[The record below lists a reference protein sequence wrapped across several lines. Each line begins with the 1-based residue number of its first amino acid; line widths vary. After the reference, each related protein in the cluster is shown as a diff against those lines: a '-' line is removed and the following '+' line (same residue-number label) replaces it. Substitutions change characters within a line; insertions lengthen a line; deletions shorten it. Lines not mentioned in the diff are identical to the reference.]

1 MKRTIVRHAAIAS
14 LALTLSVGLAACGG
28 EDDSNDS
35 AASDNTSQTTESSP
49 SETASESAADQT
61 FGAGCSAIPTD
72 GAGSFD
78 GMVTEPVANAASAN
92 PLLKTLV
99 AAVTAADLV
108 DTLNS
113 APALTVFA
121 PTDDA
126 FAKIPKKDL
135 DAVLADKPTLT
146 KILTHHVVEG
156 QLGPDEVVGTHETL
170 AGDTDHRPGLGRG
183 LHRRGRDHR
192 LRQHPD
198 RQRDRLRHRHR
209 HDAEDVTTVRM
220 RKDSSL

>member
-28 EDDSNDS
+28 EDDGNDS

-49 SETASESAADQT
+49 SESAEDQT
-61 FGAGCSAIPTD
+61 FGAGCAAIPTD

-121 PTDDA
+121 PTNDA
-126 FAKIPKKDL
+126 FGKIPKKDL

-156 QLGPDEVVGTHETL
+156 QLGPDEVVGTHQTL
-170 AGDTDHRPGLGRG
+170 NGDEITVEGSGEDYTVE
-183 LHRRGRDHR
+183 
-192 LRQHPD
+192 
-198 RQRDRLRHRHR
+198 
-209 HDAEDVTTVRM
+209 DATIVCGNIPTANATVYVIDTVM
-220 RKDSSL
+220 MPKM